1 MLHSRVRSQLRSRYK
16 QLGLTPLM
24 AVVLGL
30 TFAAYLR
37 PDFMLDLANRIVMC
51 L

>member
-1 MLHSRVRSQLRSRYK
+1 MLHSQLRSRYK
-16 QLGLTPLM
+16 QLGLTLLM
-24 AVVLGL
+24 AAVLGL

>member
-1 MLHSRVRSQLRSRYK
+1 MLHSRLRSRYK
-16 QLGLTPLM
+16 QLGLTMLM
-24 AVVLGL
+24 ALVLGL

>member
-1 MLHSRVRSQLRSRYK
+1 MLRIRYK
-16 QLGLTPLM
+16 QLIATLTA
-24 AVVLGL
+24 AVVLAL